1 MAHLSLSLLGPFQA
15 QLDDRRI
22 TEFESARARALLAFL
37 AVEQAQPQRRDALV
51 ELLWPEQP
59 SGSGSANL
67 RHTLANLRKAID
79 DQHTIPP
86 ILLVTSE
93 TLQFNPASDAFVD
106 LQRFHALLAHDPTSA
121 ALQEAVSL
129 YRGRVMEGF
138 SLDGSPDFE
147 LWLTVLRERVDVLL
161 AQALTRLV
169 SDAVQQAEFAQAL
182 RWSERQLALDPLNED
197 VQMQHI
203 WLLAHSGQ
211 RAAAL
216 RQYELARLLLKKE
229 LGVEPQEAMQSL
241 VARIRAASHDL
252 GVVYGQDGKPLTPPP
267 PSTPLTQSAPTPPI
281 HLPTPPTPFIGRERD
296 LALIAE
302 RLADPACRLLTIV
315 GPGGM
320 GKTRLAI
327 QSAAA
332 AQEHFPDGIFFVEL
346 TAVGSAEQ
354 IPAVILAT
362 LGTPHSGALDPRR
375 HLLET
380 LRQRRML
387 LVLDNFEHV
396 LEGADLLVE
405 LAQAAPLVKLL
416 TTSRA
421 RLNLREEWLLPL
433 EGLELP
439 PAADGHA
446 MSEQTPALAV
456 AELERYDAPAL
467 FLHCARRLQPTFQP
481 AAVDMAAILRICR
494 LLDGLP
500 LGIELAATWVRS
512 APLRQIANEIEHG
525 LRLLTTSLR
534 NIPTRHRSM
543 SAVFDHSWRLLGAR
557 ERTILRQLSVFRGC
571 NGAAA
576 EAVAGATLADLA
588 GLVDASWLRLA
599 GDGRYEMHELVRQ
612 YCEEKLDGQESD
624 GLGESAEEVRR
635 RHCAYYANMVGAED
649 QALNWRAEPVAV
661 FRADF
666 GNLETAWRWAVE
678 HGDLAAMK
686 QMLIGL
692 TYFADMTG
700 RFAAMLPFFER
711 AAGAVRTRWRQAEG
725 DADQRQGAALLL
737 VFILYFE
744 FDFSLRLGQL
754 ERASACLNEM
764 RAILAVAEHDD
775 RWQEHEVLTRW
786 CAIFLGFAQG
796 EFAAVYAASCDLLEF
811 TQNNDFP
818 YYPWRAEIGVRF
830 ALRQTQGFAAS
841 SARLLGNYP
850 TSWEHIKAA
859 CKLSE
864 EMGEERFRAT
874 DLTDM
879 AVLLQLQGDYDEA
892 RVMAQRGLALSQS
905 FDDRINAASG
915 ELTLGQIEIDAG
927 RLTLAGEHCRRS
939 LAVAQETDVLALHV
953 ASLVALARIERLLG
967 HHAAARRWLEEAL
980 SVCTQPGVTHTN
992 FLPTTLVELGHLA
1005 CAEQDWP
1012 QARQY
1017 YSEALAMKGLDAAE
1031 VQDALTGLAEVACAE
1046 NDVDRATE
1054 LLDQVIGNPA
1064 TSAATCR
1071 RAEHLRASWGRDATP
1086 IANTASLMG

>member
-15 QLDDRRI
+15 LLDDRPI
-22 TEFESARARALLAFL
+22 TEFESARARALLAYL

-51 ELLWPEQP
+51 ELFWPEQP
-59 SGSGSANL
+59 SGSGLANL

-79 DQHTIPP
+79 DQHAAPP
-86 ILLVTSE
+86 VLLVTSE
-93 TLQFNPASDAFVD
+93 SIQFNPASDAFVD
-106 LQRFHALLAHDPTSA
+106 LQHFYSLLAHDPTPA
-121 ALQEAVSL
+121 ALQEVMAL
-129 YRGRVMEGF
+129 YRGRVMDGF
-138 SLDGSPDFE
+138 ILDGSPDFE
-147 LWLTVLRERVDVLL
+147 LWLLVLRERVDSLIGHAL
-161 AQALTRLV
+161 ARLV
-169 SDAVQQAEFAQAL
+169 RIAVQQADFTQAL
-182 RWSERQLALDPLNED
+182 HWTERQLALDPLNED
-197 VQMQHI
+197 VQMQHV

-211 RAAAL
+211 RSAAL
-216 RQYELARLLLKKE
+216 RQYELARLLLQKE
-229 LGVEPQEAMQSL
+229 LDVEPQEAMQSL
-241 VARIRAASHDL
+241 VARIRAGSHDL
-252 GVVYGQDGKPLTPPP
+252 GVVYGQDGKPLVLLPP
-267 PSTPLTQSAPTPPI
+267 PSAPVTQAAPTPTI
-281 HLPTPPTPFIGRERD
+281 HLPTPPTPFIGRERE
-296 LALIAE
+296 LALVAE

-332 AQEHFPDGIFFVEL
+332 SQEHFPDGVFFVEL
-346 TAVGSAEQ
+346 TAVGSTEQ
-354 IPAVILAT
+354 MPAVILSA
-362 LGTPHSGALDPRR
+362 LGAPRGGLDLRR

-380 LRQRRML
+380 LRLRRML
-387 LVLDNFEHV
+387 LVLDNFEHL

-405 LAQAAPLVKLL
+405 LAQAAPLVKVLA
-416 TTSRA
+416 TSRA

-433 EGLELP
+433 EGLDLP
-439 PAADGHA
+439 PAADGQVAPAH
-446 MSEQTPALAV
+446 TPALVTAD
-456 AELERYDAPAL
+456 LESFDASRL
-467 FLHCARRLQPTFQP
+467 FLHCARRLQPTFHP
-481 AAVDMAAILRICR
+481 SPGDIAAILHICR

-512 APLRQIANEIEHG
+512 APLHQIAHEIEHG
-525 LRLLTTSLR
+525 LSFLSTSLR

-557 ERTILRQLSVFRGC
+557 QRTILRQLSVFRGGC
-571 NGAAA
+571 SGAAA
-576 EAVAGATLADLA
+576 EAVAGATLGDLA
-588 GLVDASWLRLA
+588 GLVDASWLRLR
-599 GDGRYEMHELVRQ
+599 GDGRYEMHELMRQ
-612 YCEEKLDGQESD
+612 YCEEKLDAEHDAPDGQEGD
-624 GLGESAEEVRR
+624 GLGEPAEEVRR
-635 RHCAYYANMVGAED
+635 RHCVYYANMVGAED
-649 QALNWRAEPVAV
+649 QALNWRAEPVAI

-666 GNLETAWRWAVE
+666 GNLQAAWRWAVE
-678 HGDLAAMK
+678 HGDLVAMK

-711 AAGAVRTRWRQAEG
+711 AADAVRTNWHKPEG

-737 VFILYFE
+737 VFTLYFE
-744 FDFSLRLGQL
+744 FDFSLKLGQL

-775 RWQEHEVLTRW
+775 RWQEHDVMTRW
-786 CAIFLGFAQG
+786 CVIFLGFAQG
-796 EFAAVYAASCDLLEF
+796 EFDAVYAASCDLLEF

-818 YYPWRAEIGVRF
+818 FYPWSAEIGVRF
-830 ALRQTQGFAAS
+830 ALRQTQGFVAS
-841 SARLLGNYP
+841 SARLLGDYP

-859 CKLSE
+859 CDLSE

-892 RVMAQRGLALSQS
+892 REMAQRGLALSQS
-905 FDDRINAASG
+905 FDDILSTAYA

-927 RLTLAGEHCRRS
+927 RYTLAGEYCRRA

-967 HHAAARRWLEEAL
+967 HHAAARRRLAEAL
-980 SVCTQPGVTHTN
+980 NVCTQPGVTHTN
-992 FLPTTLVELGHLA
+992 FLPTTLVEMGHLA

-1012 QARQY
+1012 QARQQY
-1017 YSEALAMKGLDAAE
+1017 TEALAMKGLDAAE
-1031 VQDALTGLAEVACAE
+1031 VLDALSGLAKVAWAE
-1046 NDVDRATE
+1046 NAADRANQ

-1064 TSAATCR
+1064 TSAATRR
-1071 RAEHLRASWGRDATP
+1071 RAENLRATWRAG
-1086 IANTASLMG
+1086 